1 MAEVDGGDILIRIRG
16 DASELE
22 AEIGRAQGALGD
34 LEGSASD
41 AEGSLGDM
49 GDAAGSANKAIQG
62 MSKGGVNGLAMG
74 LRQVNPALGTA
85 LMAFSGMKKALPGL
99 NAGTI
104 SLSGATRGL
113 SVALKGLA
121 AALGPIG
128 IGLLAGAAAYEAI
141 NFAASKYEDQL
152 NDLNK
157 ELDQSIKA
165 NNQLNTALGGLE
177 SMEEQVANGLSLF
190 RGDITETELE
200 IRKFNTQVDAQ
211 VAKLINSAKAAKVS
225 DEQSAKNIEGIKAR
239 GEALKQN
246 NRELQELQEAEESL
260 TESTKGQADA
270 DKEAAKAAAE
280 RAAANQAN
288 IDALKAQLNEAAS
301 ESGELIDQ
309 TVADLDAAFTEIEML
324 ALRDQEAIQEGISES
339 LGAVASLTQTLSRQL
354 AEENKKTALALFRT
368 SQAAGLVQV
377 AINTQ
382 VAISKA
388 LAELGPI
395 AGPIAAVGLGLAG
408 AAQAAIIAAQP
419 APAHMGDPLAPDERQ
434 VSGRRVLATETV
446 LDSATT
452 RRMGGEDGLRQAMR
466 GGSVG
471 GQPVQVNLTY
481 KHLDRE
487 VARLMR
493 SNSRTRRAVR
503 S

>member
-34 LEGSASD
+34 LGGSAD
-41 AEGSLGDM
+41 DTGEGLGGM
-49 GDAAGSANKAIQG
+49 GAAAGSAGKALQG

-85 LMAFSGMKKALPGL
+85 LMAFSG
-99 NAGTI
+99 GTI

-309 TVADLDAAFTEIEML
+309 TVADLEAAFIEIEML
-324 ALRDQEAIQEGISES
+324 AARDQ
-339 LGAVASLTQTLSRQL
+339 AVLKDSFSTTLSAVGDLSSILSQQMAEDNKKASL
-354 AEENKKTALALFRT
+354 ALYRV
-368 SQAAGLVQV
+368 SKAAGLVQV
-377 AINTQ
+377 AINT
-382 VAISKA
+382 AIGVSKA
-388 LAELGPI
+388 IAEYGPTPVGF
-395 AGPIAAVGLGLAG
+395 AAALAVGAVG
-408 AAQAAIIAAQP
+408 AVQAATIASQP

-466 GGSVG
+466 GGGVG